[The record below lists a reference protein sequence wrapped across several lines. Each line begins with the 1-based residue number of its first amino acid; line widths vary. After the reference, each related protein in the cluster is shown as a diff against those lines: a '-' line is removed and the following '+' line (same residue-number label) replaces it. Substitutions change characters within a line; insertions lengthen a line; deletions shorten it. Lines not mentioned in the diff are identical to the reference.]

1 VGFTTRLVGLANGM
15 LNLVFPPRC
24 VACGAW
30 GDWFCATCL
39 ATVRPI
45 SNPCCSH
52 CGRPLIREGCC
63 TRCRESNSH
72 LESIRSSSTYR
83 RPLSHVIHALK
94 YNGIRVLAEPLA
106 DIMWATWQSYST
118 QCDLIVPVPLHPKR
132 VRERGYNQSALLARA
147 LGQRVGIRMANN
159 VICRV
164 RNTKPQVGL
173 SRPERLQNMAGAF
186 VSQHKLTGSP
196 RILLIDDVCTTGAT
210 LEACAKV
217 LLQTGAGSVHA
228 LTLARA
234 IGRYGT
240 SAQPQGERI

>member
-1 VGFTTRLVGLANGM
+1 
-15 LNLVFPPRC
+15 
-24 VACGAW
+24 
-30 GDWFCATCL
+30 
-39 ATVRPI
+39 
-45 SNPCCSH
+45 
-52 CGRPLIREGCC
+52 
-63 TRCRESNSH
+63 
-72 LESIRSSSTYR
+72 
-83 RPLSHVIHALK
+83 
-94 YNGIRVLAEPLA
+94 VLAEPLA
-106 DIMWATWQSYST
+106 DIMWATWQSYSIP
-118 QCDLIVPVPLHPKR
+118 CDLIVPVPLHLKR

-186 VSQHKLTGSP
+186 VSQHNLTGSP